1 VIASVLGDGITE
13 AQVEQLIADPGFLET
28 TKLDEPEDD
37 LAGSDTARVV
47 LSRLIGERAIAA
59 ALEQAGIEISED
71 TLDEARDAVD
81 PDGSSG
87 LGDTARTVLVRGLA
101 EYLTLDRALRAG
113 SDAPLLSAAGLFEQ
127 FPDLANKVCGPSL
140 AVHPDAAAGVV
151 EQLTNGVSLA
161 DVSVPDGLVASTNQ
175 GLSLCALEAGVP
187 AAARQVT
194 IGVPDGQTATA
205 TIRRPSDGDLVT
217 VFASPVQAGTGDNA
231 DVERASIAL
240 DQRLRSSGH
249 AAWWDVVA
257 PQLDV
262 DVDPDWGTWRS
273 GSRLSDDP
281 EPAEIIVPT
290 ATTTTTTVPTT
301 TTTTAPPTTA
311 PPAQP
316 PGLAE
321 LLFAVNDPGTG
332 DLTGRGNAAL
342 SSAVPSVRLN
352 AVPVRLGVIS
362 GTSSLSYAD
371 GRLELGTYHL
381 SGPWDRLQAV
391 SAHEFGHHIA
401 FRYGSQAQFGA
412 APSGWPISGSTPVER
427 WADCVSR
434 SFSGY
439 PLGSHSQTA
448 CDGESLDWTTGWLAA
463 GPTSHA
469 RTG

>member
-1 VIASVLGDGITE
+1 M
-13 AQVEQLIADPGFLET
+13 
-28 TKLDEPEDD
+28 
-37 LAGSDTARVV
+37 
-47 LSRLIGERAIAA
+47 
-59 ALEQAGIEISED
+59 
-71 TLDEARDAVD
+71 
-81 PDGSSG
+81 
-87 LGDTARTVLVRGLA
+87 
-101 EYLTLDRALRAG
+101 
-113 SDAPLLSAAGLFEQ
+113 
-127 FPDLANKVCGPSL
+127 
-140 AVHPDAAAGVV
+140 V
-151 EQLTNGVSLA
+151 EQLTDGVSLA
-161 DVSVPDGLVASTNQ
+161 DVSVADGLVASTNQ
-175 GLSLCALEAGVP
+175 GLSLCALEAGIP

-194 IGVPDGQTATA
+194 IDVPDGQTATA
-205 TIRRPSDGDLVT
+205 TIRRPSDGELVT
-217 VFASPVQAGTGDNA
+217 VFASPVQAGTGDA
-231 DVERASIAL
+231 AEVEGASSAL
-240 DQRLRSSGH
+240 DQRLRASGH

-273 GSRLSDDP
+273 GSRLGDDT
-281 EPAEIIVPT
+281 EPGEIILPT

-301 TTTTAPPTTA
+301 TAAPTTA

-332 DLTGRGNAAL
+332 DLAGRGNAAL
-342 SSAVPSVRLN
+342 GSAVPSAWLN

-371 GRLELGTYHL
+371 GRLELGAYHL

-401 FRYGSQAQFGA
+401 FRYGSQAEFGA

-439 PLGSHSQTA
+439 PLGSHSQAA
-448 CDGESLDWTTGWLAA
+448 CDGESLDWTTIWLAA
-463 GPTSHA
+463 GPATHA